1 MEGTGTGMGPSS
13 IPGTTDAAKKEIGP
27 QTEAVPSVPEEAD
40 NWKHR
45 SKKMRCGTC
54 MSFVLKPTSAEQLR
68 GHLIGRCR
76 ALAPTMKGWPVV
88 FSDDW
93 CGNHK
98 LDEEKI

>member
-1 MEGTGTGMGPSS
+1 MEATRTQPAVTE
-13 IPGTTDAAKKEIGP
+13 PTTDTVKEVRDGMK
-27 QTEAVPSVPEEAD
+27 EAFLDPSVEQD

-45 SKKMRCGTC
+45 SAKMRCGTC
-54 MSFVLKPTSAEQLR
+54 MFFVIKPTSVIQER
-68 GHLIGRCR
+68 NLIGRCR